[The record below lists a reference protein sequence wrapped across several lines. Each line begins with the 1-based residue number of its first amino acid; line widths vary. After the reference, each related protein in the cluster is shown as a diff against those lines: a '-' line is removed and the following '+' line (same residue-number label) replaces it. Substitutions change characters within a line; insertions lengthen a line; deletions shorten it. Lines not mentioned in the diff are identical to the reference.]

1 MWEYMTPNLEYKYD
15 IAYIEWSC
23 ICGNIE
29 GVAQTTMSIKTTYT
43 GGEASDRTVDSS
55 STIRINSFGR

>member
-1 MWEYMTPNLEYKYD
+1 MDYFKKCPKFGRYMTPSLEYKYG

-29 GVAQTTMSIKTTYT
+29 GIAQTTMSTKITYT
-43 GGEASDRTVDSS
+43 GGGASDRTV
-55 STIRINSFGR
+55 N